1 MIILSVYCDNLYMF
15 RDFKVDFTYNKK
27 IKHPLAE
34 NDALFENSRIKV
46 RKNFVILGGNASG
59 KTTFGKLLCIICNY
73 VLGRSIDEEPYLS
86 IEKVR
91 YDKSKNAKFI
101 VEFVIKENLYVL
113 EASFNEKGLV
123 TESIKRQKLYK
134 KYNIINIREKI
145 NELKPEL
152 EYDVS
157 KDKIAMGFKSFVLGN
172 QKYAEMIEREL
183 GFFFLFSE
191 FAKNSYNG
199 MEEDIDVKKLNELL
213 PKIDNSV
220 EKVISLQP
228 IEGKERSLSYMIVF
242 KNGEKVTIPEGK
254 LEGCAPRLSHGTFE
268 AINFIAVLSALP
280 KRNKCIIYI
289 DEQLAHMHTELEA
302 YFIKK
307 AFQNK
312 TNDTQLFFSTHNLE
326 IFNLNI
332 PNNSFVFFNR
342 NDSGYNEML
351 YPSEK
356 MCKNDRNL
364 RNYYENDY
372 FGVLP
377 DYSTLDETFESEN
390 ENG

>member
-134 KYNIINIREKI
+134 KYNIINIREKNKRI
-145 NELKPEL
+145 K
-152 EYDVS
+152 
-157 KDKIAMGFKSFVLGN
+157 
-172 QKYAEMIEREL
+172 
-183 GFFFLFSE
+183 
-191 FAKNSYNG
+191 
-199 MEEDIDVKKLNELL
+199 
-213 PKIDNSV
+213 
-220 EKVISLQP
+220 
-228 IEGKERSLSYMIVF
+228 
-242 KNGEKVTIPEGK
+242 T
-254 LEGCAPRLSHGTFE
+254 GTG
-268 AINFIAVLSALP
+268 I
-280 KRNKCIIYI
+280 
-289 DEQLAHMHTELEA
+289 
-302 YFIKK
+302 
-307 AFQNK
+307 
-312 TNDTQLFFSTHNLE
+312 
-326 IFNLNI
+326 
-332 PNNSFVFFNR
+332 
-342 NDSGYNEML
+342 
-351 YPSEK
+351 
-356 MCKNDRNL
+356 
-364 RNYYENDY
+364 
-372 FGVLP
+372 
-377 DYSTLDETFESEN
+377 
-390 ENG
+390 

>member
-242 KNGEKVTIPEGK
+242 KNGEKV
-254 LEGCAPRLSHGTFE
+254 CSA
-268 AINFIAVLSALP
+268 FITW
-280 KRNKCIIYI
+280 
-289 DEQLAHMHTELEA
+289 H
-302 YFIKK
+302 F
-307 AFQNK
+307 
-312 TNDTQLFFSTHNLE
+312 
-326 IFNLNI
+326 
-332 PNNSFVFFNR
+332 
-342 NDSGYNEML
+342 
-351 YPSEK
+351 
-356 MCKNDRNL
+356 
-364 RNYYENDY
+364 
-372 FGVLP
+372 
-377 DYSTLDETFESEN
+377 
-390 ENG
+390 